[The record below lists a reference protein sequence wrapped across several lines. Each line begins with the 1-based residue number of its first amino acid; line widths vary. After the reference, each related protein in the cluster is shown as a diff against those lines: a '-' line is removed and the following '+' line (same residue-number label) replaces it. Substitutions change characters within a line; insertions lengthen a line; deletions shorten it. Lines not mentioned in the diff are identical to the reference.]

1 MSRNIFFYRDLSLK
15 DTFETRIFLM
25 FIHYSI
31 ILMIYK
37 EKKYKIDQV
46 NYNNLFFNI
55 ENNLRELGF
64 GDISV
69 NKKMKVL
76 NKYFYDI
83 LLKLN
88 DGKNDFKLNK
98 DLVLKY
104 FEILGESN
112 EKWKKF
118 EEYFKNFY
126 KFCFDISPEFML
138 KDIENYKY

>member
-126 KFCFDISPEFML
+126 KFCFDISPEYMIEGVL
-138 KDIENYKY
+138 KYKN